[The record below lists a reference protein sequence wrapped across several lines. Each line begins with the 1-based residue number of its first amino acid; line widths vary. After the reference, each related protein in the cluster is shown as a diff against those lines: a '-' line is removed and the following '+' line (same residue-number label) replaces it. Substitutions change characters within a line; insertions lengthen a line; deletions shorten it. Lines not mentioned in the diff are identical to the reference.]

1 MPGEDEN
8 TAVTEAIS
16 GVSRWE
22 DTLGF
27 RRDAR
32 FLSTRWTMVARARAG
47 TEAEMAGAMSEICRS
62 YWYPLYA
69 YVRRSGRGREES
81 EDLTQEFFAR
91 LLEKDTLAEAR
102 EEKGKLRT
110 FLLTVMKRFLINEW
124 RRAAAEKRGGG
135 REPVPINYDE
145 GEDRYGHEP
154 VDHVTPDQIYE
165 KQWAVTLLARVLEAL
180 RLDYVDRGMEERF
193 EGLKDALWWNA
204 NEVSYAQLGE
214 SLGMNENTVKQA
226 VLRLRKQYRKQL
238 SEEIRSTLDTDD
250 EEAVKAEL
258 GCLISVLR
266 S

>member
-1 MPGEDEN
+1 M
-8 TAVTEAIS
+8 TANEEAKEAG
-16 GVSRWE
+16 GVMRSASRWE
-22 DTLGF
+22 DTFGF

-47 TEAEMAGAMSEICRS
+47 TETEMAGAMSEICRT
-62 YWYPLYA
+62 YWYPLFA
-69 YVRRSGRGREES
+69 YVRRSGYGREEA

-91 LLEKDTLAEAR
+91 LLEKNTLAKAQ

-110 FLLTVMKRFLINEW
+110 FLLTVLKRFMIGEW
-124 RRAAAEKRGGG
+124 KRASAEKRGGG
-135 REPVPINYDE
+135 QEPIPINFDE
-145 GEDRYGHEP
+145 GEERYGHEP
-154 VDHVTPDQIYE
+154 VDHATPDQIYE
-165 KQWAVTLLARVLEAL
+165 KQWAVTLLGRVLEAL